1 MAEFGASQKITFPP
15 HFRGEGEECNN
26 MHTKFLICRVTLYYL
41 GVAKI
46 VRENPHDASGQQFS
60 EMCQRQKRLKPPG

>member
-1 MAEFGASQKITFPP
+1 
-15 HFRGEGEECNN
+15 

-60 EMCQRQKRLKPPG
+60 EMCQRQKKTKAPRVVDKSDTAALKIPQKSPLFFIVTK